1 MAILFL
7 QLDYGLAVGHKTFCP
22 TVRSVIVLVN
32 SNKSHSCLQ
41 WCNFVSCFCNSL
53 NWTLRGLR
61 DLSEVSRGGGGV
73 ETEGGSQLFEPQKRE
88 GS

>member
-1 MAILFL
+1 MHSLMAILFL

-61 DLSEVSRGGGGV
+61 DLSEVSRGGGG
-73 ETEGGSQLFEPQKRE
+73 GGNRGGVTTF
-88 GS
+88 